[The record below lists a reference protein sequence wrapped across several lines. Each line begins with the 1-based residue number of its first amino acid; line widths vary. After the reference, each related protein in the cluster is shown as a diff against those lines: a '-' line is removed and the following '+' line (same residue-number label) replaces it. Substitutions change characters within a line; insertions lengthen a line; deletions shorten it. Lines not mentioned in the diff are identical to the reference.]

1 MTNPRIDGAV
11 DQVQGKLQQGLGN
24 LTGDTKLKVEGVAN
38 EATGRAKAAYGRVID
53 GLDGLADK
61 APADLREPAKKGLEF
76 ARNKPLLTTGIIAGA
91 AVLLGAL
98 GRKR

>member
-11 DQVQGKLQQGLGN
+11 DQVHGKIEQGLGK
-24 LTGDTKLKVEGVAN
+24 LTGDTKLKVDGVAR

-53 GLDGLADK
+53 GLDDLADK
-61 APADLREPAKKGLEF
+61 APDELRQPAKKGLEF

-91 AVLLGAL
+91 AFLLGAL
-98 GRKR
+98 SRKR